1 MNYIEIGNKLIIKYN
16 DFIDNHNLNIGDKFG
31 GRWIECKSMNN
42 NDLYQIIYYYKRD
55 IITNRIIENLITKR
69 INNNILMVA
78 YILNEIE
85 L

>member
-16 DFIDNHNLNIGDKFG
+16 DFIDNYNLNIGDKFG
-31 GRWIECKSMNN
+31 GRWIECKSMDNT
-42 NDLYQIIYYYKRD
+42 DLYQIIYYYKRD

-69 INNNILMVA
+69 TNNNILMVA